1 MAEVRIKPP
10 DGNNHVGL
18 ATANLSGD
26 VTVTLPK
33 ASIDLSTAGTDGQ
46 FLKTN
51 GSGTLSFATVTDTA
65 GLTEADQ
72 WRVSSNFSSADTV
85 ITSNWE
91 RVDAN
96 GSVGP
101 LGTGMSESSGVF
113 TFPDTGYWLVTFM
126 TFCAGTSADWTDV
139 YIQATTND
147 SAYNT
152 IAETRESCEDGD
164 SHTSICSQA
173 LIDVTDKTQVK
184 VKFKVAAA
192 ASIEWYGSTNV
203 SKTSAVFL
211 RLGDT

>member
-1 MAEVRIKPP
+1 MSKVKLKHSSGNSMSVAAPATNPASDLELKLPATIGSANQVLRNSSTPGTLEFS
-10 DGNNHVGL
+10 DGGL
-18 ATANLSGD
+18 AD
-26 VTVTLPK
+26 
-33 ASIDLSTAGTDGQ
+33 
-46 FLKTN
+46 
-51 GSGTLSFATVTDTA
+51 
-65 GLTEADQ
+65 ADQ

-96 GSVGP
+96 GSAGP
-101 LGTGMSESSGVF
+101 LGTGMSQSSGVF
-113 TFPDTGYWLVTFM
+113 TFPSTGYWLVTFM

-139 YIQATTND
+139 YIQATTNN

-152 IAETRESCEDGD
+152 VAETRESCEDGD

-192 ASIEWYGSTNV
+192 SSIEWYGSTNV

-211 RLGDT
+211 KLGAT